1 MFSSNPVE
9 IIQSLGTVSI
19 FVLLILLVFSVVS
32 WGVIVYKWRMFQ
44 AMDRD
49 EEEFLEDHERLHFN
63 AKGLEILRNSTN
75 VGSLSPSGA
84 VFAGIAAKVDQRSD
98 LFSNRDVFEQSRV
111 GRWPQRQYLEK
122 VVQYIVQ
129 EQITQQESYLSFLAT
144 TGNITPFIGLFGTVV
159 GVMNAFREIG
169 EQGSASIAVVAP
181 GVAEALVATAVGL
194 FAAIPA
200 VVAYNYFLTR
210 IRKSTHRVEAFS
222 IEFLNLL
229 DEVAHDIKVGSVV
242 TKQGKQDSGAKIIK
256 KPSGRTVKGRGKP
269 AAEFALS
276 PKPEK
281 KHEEEVESLHPLPEI
296 EEVSIQEAQPAVA
309 ETEANKEIARFSPEV
324 AAVTEV
330 LGDSLPTLEDLLQ
343 QGASAESVPA
353 TDETKTSTAKRKTP
367 KEENKGEVI
376 R

>member
-1 MFSSNPVE
+1 MRVYELAKQLEIESKVLISELNRIDIAVSSHSNTLSEDAV
-9 IIQSLGTVSI
+9 QKALAVFGSGKVS
-19 FVLLILLVFSVVS
+19 SVVS
-32 WGVIVYKWRMFQ
+32 
-44 AMDRD
+44 A
-49 EEEFLEDHERLHFN
+49 
-63 AKGLEILRNSTN
+63 
-75 VGSLSPSGA
+75 
-84 VFAGIAAKVDQRSD
+84 
-98 LFSNRDVFEQSRV
+98 
-111 GRWPQRQYLEK
+111 
-122 VVQYIVQ
+122 
-129 EQITQQESYLSFLAT
+129 
-144 TGNITPFIGLFGTVV
+144 
-159 GVMNAFREIG
+159 
-169 EQGSASIAVVAP
+169 
-181 GVAEALVATAVGL
+181 
-194 FAAIPA
+194 
-200 VVAYNYFLTR
+200 
-210 IRKSTHRVEAFS
+210 
-222 IEFLNLL
+222 
-229 DEVAHDIKVGSVV
+229 
-242 TKQGKQDSGAKIIK
+242 QGKKGSGAKIIK

-367 KEENKGEVI
+367 KKENKGEVI